1 MKIVVL
7 NGSPKNDLSITLQ
20 YIKYIQKVL
29 PRHTIDIINVC
40 RMINDIKNDRS
51 IFSGEM
57 EKVRGCD
64 GILWSSPV
72 YYFLIPAQYK
82 RFIELIW
89 EEDKDGLFRGKYA
102 ASLTTSVHFYDHA
115 AHNYLRAISDDL
127 GMRYVGSFSADM
139 YSLLKESEREK
150 LISFAED
157 YFEAIERRR
166 ITTRS
171 FYPLLRHD
179 YRYTSSST
187 VETVDTAD
195 KKIVMVT
202 DFTAN
207 Y

>member
-1 MKIVVL
+1 
-7 NGSPKNDLSITLQ
+7 
-20 YIKYIQKVL
+20 
-29 PRHTIDIINVC
+29 
-40 RMINDIKNDRS
+40 
-51 IFSGEM
+51 
-57 EKVRGCD
+57 
-64 GILWSSPV
+64 
-72 YYFLIPAQYK
+72 
-82 RFIELIW
+82 
-89 EEDKDGLFRGKYA
+89 
-102 ASLTTSVHFYDHA
+102 
-115 AHNYLRAISDDL
+115 
-127 GMRYVGSFSADM
+127 MRYVGSFSADI

-202 DFTAN
+202 DVTAN
-207 Y
+207 DGNLAMMIQFIKDTYSGNMEIVDLNKMNFAEGCIGCLSCGFDNR